1 MTISFVN
8 AGYAN
13 PGTTTT
19 AQTAVQNVTTGNFLV
34 VFVGW
39 NTSGVSVT
47 SVVDTAGNTY
57 TPLTQRASSTFAF
70 GQLFYSVNVSG
81 NASNKVTVTFSGT
94 VTNCRVYSAQY
105 SGIATSAAYDEESNN
120 GSAATPLAAAN
131 VTVPDNGVLFAGAY
145 FRDDRTPTW
154 EAAFTSRGDIS
165 NITIADQIVTTGVTD
180 LAELTW
186 TGGATYAVLC
196 SAVFLAAG
204 SGPTPPDP
212 PTGVSATSITRT
224 TATAN
229 WTDAS
234 SDEDDFDVEIAASPY
249 SSWSAVAGSPV
260 AANSTSVAVTG
271 LTEGTSYKF
280 RVRAANAGGD
290 SAWAESSAFTMLT
303 RYVKIAGIDSS
314 SIGETGVAGIVWEA
328 PSGGDIVGAKVA
340 EFTGKTIVDTS
351 GDGGL
356 RVSVAELGGS
366 LAPGDAP
373 RVYLRGATKDTPIF
387 SATVVDEV

>member
-1 MTISFVN
+1 MAIAFVN

-13 PGTTTT
+13 PGAATS
-19 AQTAVQNVTTGNFLV
+19 AQTQAQAVTAGNALF

-39 NTSGVSVT
+39 TASGITVT
-47 SVVDTAGNTY
+47 SVTDTAGNTY
-57 TPLTQRASSTFAF
+57 TPLTQEASSTFAF
-70 GQLFYSVNVSG
+70 GQMFYCLNALG
-81 NASNKVTVTFSGT
+81 NASNRVTATYSGSTFS
-94 VTNCRVYSAQY
+94 RVYCVQY
-105 SGIATSAAYDEESNN
+105 SGVATTSAYDEEANASSSTT
-120 GSAATPLAAAN
+120 SAAAGS
-131 VTVPDNGVLFAGAY
+131 VSVPDNGLLFAGAF
-145 FRDDRTPTW
+145 FRDDRSPTW
-154 EAAFTSRGDIS
+154 DAAFTMRGDIS
-165 NITIADQIVTTGVTD
+165 NVTIADRIVTTGVTD
-180 LAELTW
+180 AAELSW
-186 TGGATYAVLC
+186 TTSAYVVLC

-204 SGPTPPDP
+204 SGPTPPNP
-212 PTGVSATSITRT
+212 PTGVSASSVTRT
-224 TATAN
+224 TATVS

-234 SDEDDFDVEIAASPY
+234 SDEDDFDVEISPAPH
-249 SSWSAVAGSPV
+249 SSWSAVSGSPF
-260 AANSTSVAVTG
+260 AANTTSASLTG
-271 LTEGTSYKF
+271 LTEGTTYKA

-356 RVSVAELGGS
+356 RISVAELGGT

-373 RVYLRGATKDTPIF
+373 RVYLRGSTKDTPIF
-387 SATVVDEV
+387 SATVADEV